1 MKVYVYKNG
10 MCDPKAKL
18 GAIKTFQKAKEVDDY
33 LNLLCVS
40 MTSIAHKQ
48 YRVFIANDNVD
59 QSSIDHYII
68 MEDNYELDMVKKDFK
83 EVDTRKVAVA
93 GDAKLAE
100 REKIIRPRVKTVR
113 T

>member
-33 LNLLCVS
+33 LNLLCIS
-40 MTSIAHKQ
+40 MTTIAHKQ
-48 YRVFIANDNVD
+48 YRVFIANDDVD
-59 QSSIDHYII
+59 QSAIDHYII
-68 MEDNYELDMVKKDFK
+68 MEDNYGLDIVKKDFK
-83 EVDTRKVAVA
+83 EVDTQKVASA
-93 GDAKLAE
+93 NNTKLHQ
-100 REKIIRPRVKTVR
+100 REKIIRPRVQTVR